1 MIDKMKKLF
10 AWVGIDGLLHILT
23 CYAMMLALTP
33 IIGFGIASYVT
44 ALAAA
49 LKEAYDYFVQKDND
63 VIAVGHDFACD
74 GIGYILAC
82 LTILIH
88 YFL

>member
-1 MIDKMKKLF
+1 MEKLKN
-10 AWVGIDGLLHILT
+10 AIKWVGVDGLLHILT

-33 IIGFGIASYVT
+33 MIGFAVASYAT

-49 LKEAYDYFVQKDND
+49 LKEAFDYFYQKDND
-63 VIAVGHDFACD
+63 IVAVGHDFACD
-74 GIGYILAC
+74 AVGYILAC

-88 YFL
+88 SFL

>member
-1 MIDKMKKLF
+1 MMTFLKKLF
-10 AWVGIDGLLHILT
+10 TWVGVDGLLHILT

-33 IIGFGIASYVT
+33 IIGFAVASYAT

-49 LKEAYDYFVQKDND
+49 FKEAFDYFVQKDND
-63 VIAVGHDFACD
+63 IVAVGHDFACD
-74 GIGYILAC
+74 AVGYVLAC

-88 YFL
+88 SFL